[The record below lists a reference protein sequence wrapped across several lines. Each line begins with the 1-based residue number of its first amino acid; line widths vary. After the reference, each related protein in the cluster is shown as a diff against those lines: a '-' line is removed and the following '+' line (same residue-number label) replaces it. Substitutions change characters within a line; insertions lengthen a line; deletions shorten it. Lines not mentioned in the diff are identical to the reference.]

1 MEISKLKKVGSTHIG
16 QWVDEIP
23 IRGLEDLKLKV
34 RAIDNVDAII
44 LRTNLIRAL
53 ALEDGDEISKEDID
67 RIEVKVLVDAI
78 VVDWNVTADQVPVP
92 FTKDALTELLTDPEA
107 GPLMVEACRFAS
119 NVVVNRALRDLE
131 SAEKNSE
138 TP

>member
-1 MEISKLKKVGSTHIG
+1 MEISKLKKVGSAHIG
-16 QWVDEIP
+16 EWVNDIP

-44 LRTNLIRAL
+44 LRTNLIKAL
-53 ALEDGDEISKEDID
+53 GLEEGDEVSKEDLG
-67 RIEVKVLVDAI
+67 RIEAKVLVETI
-78 VVDWNVTADQVPVP
+78 VVDWNVTAGKKPVP
-92 FTKDALTELLTDPEA
+92 FTKEALTELLGDPEA
-107 GPLMVEACRFAS
+107 GTLMVEACRFAS